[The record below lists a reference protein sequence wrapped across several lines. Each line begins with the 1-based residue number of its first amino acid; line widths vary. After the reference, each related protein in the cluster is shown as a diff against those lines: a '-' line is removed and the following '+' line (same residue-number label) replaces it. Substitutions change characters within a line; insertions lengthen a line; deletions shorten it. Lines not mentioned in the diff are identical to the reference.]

1 MHNITQRAQ
10 MEAKWEALAARAK
23 QMDPTF
29 VPPVVPYID
38 SHVVGLHNMNGL
50 ELTSQHLIPPA

>member
-1 MHNITQRAQ
+1 MHSIPQRAQ
-10 MEAKWEALAARAK
+10 VEAKWEALTARAK
-23 QMDPTF
+23 QMDPNFT
-29 VPPVVPYID
+29 PPVVPYLD